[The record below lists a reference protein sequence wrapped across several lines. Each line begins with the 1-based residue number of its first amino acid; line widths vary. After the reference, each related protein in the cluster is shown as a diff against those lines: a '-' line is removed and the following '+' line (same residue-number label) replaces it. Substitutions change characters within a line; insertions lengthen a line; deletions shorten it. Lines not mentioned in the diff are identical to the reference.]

1 MKKIHTHSIEIMLLV
16 SQVLIFF
23 IPAKLPTTYKSHR
36 PFIQSQG
43 NQLFKLVILNRSNIS
58 PLIGSQFKALP
69 YILFL

>member
-1 MKKIHTHSIEIMLLV
+1 MHTRSIEIMLLV

-23 IPAKLPTTYKSHR
+23 MLAKLPTTYKSHLSS
-36 PFIQSQG
+36 IQSQG

-58 PLIGSQFKALP
+58 PLIGSQSKALP